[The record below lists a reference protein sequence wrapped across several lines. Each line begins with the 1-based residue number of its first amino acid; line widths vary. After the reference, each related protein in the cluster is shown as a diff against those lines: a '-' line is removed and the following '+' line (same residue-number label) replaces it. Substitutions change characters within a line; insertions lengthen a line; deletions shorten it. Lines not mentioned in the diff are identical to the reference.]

1 MVIPDA
7 SQKARKYEEYALFA
21 KGSMRVLGFFNLIK
35 KNFRPALKMYLR
47 EGFDVHTL
55 TDRSDYSI
63 LSELVDGSPAIPAY
77 SDSEI
82 DASVYHSFS
91 FDYPRSYSSVFGQGT
106 DFLEFKDVTRP
117 VDDGAYDST
126 ILLDHNMDSCPI
138 TNLPYSNSGHDPVSS
153 SIGINALCARDHPP
167 GPCSSTT
174 PPPPMFRTESSSR
187 ISAAT
192 PPVPTLLRSI
202 DSISNFTSLPVL
214 AQPTTTNAA
223 TKAGAADVKPG
234 VETKARP
241 PPKSSAPSL
250 LQMKK
255 PVKHASRSL
264 NNKSQYKFPG
274 TPEVLKRSIQLIY
287 RALRELRPTAK
298 IPGNVMDS
306 LAQRADTH
314 VYILAQ
320 DRRLFHWL
328 ETEHPK
334 DIIQALLRIEGLD
347 SDMKSRLAALF
358 GGS

>member
-1 MVIPDA
+1 
-7 SQKARKYEEYALFA
+7 
-21 KGSMRVLGFFNLIK
+21 
-35 KNFRPALKMYLR
+35 MYLR

-106 DFLEFKDVTRP
+106 DFLEFKEVTRT
-117 VDDGAYDST
+117 VDDGIYDPAV
-126 ILLDHNMDSCPI
+126 LLDHTVDPCLA
-138 TNLPYSNSGHDPVSS
+138 TDLPYSNYGHNPAST
-153 SIGINALCARDHPP
+153 GISVNTLYARDQPP
-167 GPCSSTT
+167 GSRSTT
-174 PPPPMFRTESSSR
+174 TPSPSMIRTESSSR

-202 DSISNFTSLPVL
+202 DSISNFTSLPTL
-214 AQPTTTNAA
+214 AQPATVKAA
-223 TKAGAADVKPG
+223 TKAEAADVKPG
-234 VETKARP
+234 TETKARP
-241 PPKSSAPSL
+241 PPKSSVPAP

-287 RALRELRPTAK
+287 RALRELRPAAK

-334 DIIQALLRIEGLD
+334 DVIQALLRIEGLD
-347 SDMKSRLAALF
+347 SEMKSRLAALF
-358 GGS
+358 AGN